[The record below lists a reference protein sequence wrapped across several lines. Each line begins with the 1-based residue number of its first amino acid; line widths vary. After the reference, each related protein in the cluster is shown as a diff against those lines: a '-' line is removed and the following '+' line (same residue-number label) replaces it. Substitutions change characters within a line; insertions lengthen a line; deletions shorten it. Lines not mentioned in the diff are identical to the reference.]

1 MNSDPSPAT
10 RLSWDQYAL
19 ELAKTASLRS
29 QDPYQQVGACAL
41 SHENMVLGVGYNG
54 LAAGKD
60 VDHSFWKDRDNRRKY
75 MLHAE
80 ANCLSLFKRGEARL
94 IAVTLL
100 PCSYCATMIAAY
112 NIPLVIYSE
121 EYERDVQA
129 RDIFNF
135 YKIKLLKI

>member
-1 MNSDPSPAT
+1 MNSDPSPLI
-10 RLSWDQYAL
+10 RSSWEQYAL

-60 VDHSFWKDRDNRRKY
+60 VDDAFWKDRDNRRKY

-112 NIPLVIYSE
+112 NIPLVIYSQ

>member
-1 MNSDPSPAT
+1 
-10 RLSWDQYAL
+10 
-19 ELAKTASLRS
+19 
-29 QDPYQQVGACAL
+29 
-41 SHENMVLGVGYNG
+41 MVLGVGYNG

-60 VDHSFWKDRDNRRKY
+60 VDDAFWKDRDNRRKY

-112 NIPLVIYSE
+112 NIPLVIYSQ

>member
-1 MNSDPSPAT
+1 MNCDQSPAT
-10 RLSWDQYAL
+10 RLSWEEYAL
-19 ELAKTASLRS
+19 ELADAASSRS

-60 VDHSFWKDRDNRRKY
+60 VDNDFWQDRDNRRKY

-112 NIPLVIYSE
+112 NIPLVIYRE
-121 EYERDVQA
+121 EYKRDVQA
-129 RDIFNF
+129 REIFNF